1 MFYYKYNMAA
11 IFDKTKVKELKR
23 KTKAVFESL
32 TSLNYVNELLM
43 WSKQLLISNDVSNV
57 DNSKEILKK
66 ANKLHDTIFNYLKA
80 QLELINKWNDSI
92 SFLIDCES
100 LFSQEDYMNF
110 RVYWSELLN
119 IIHLNSKDDSKT
131 KIHKLNEL
139 SKFWRKYLLKSQD
152 LQNESK

>member
-1 MFYYKYNMAA
+1 MAA

-23 KTKAVFESL
+23 KTKAVFECL

-57 DNSKEILKK
+57 DNSKEILNK
-66 ANKLHDTIFNYLKA
+66 ANKLYDTIYNYLKA
-80 QLELINKWNDSI
+80 QLELTNKWNDSV

-100 LFSQEDYMNF
+100 LFSQDDYMNF

-131 KIHKLNEL
+131 KIHKLSEL

-152 LQNESK
+152 LQIES